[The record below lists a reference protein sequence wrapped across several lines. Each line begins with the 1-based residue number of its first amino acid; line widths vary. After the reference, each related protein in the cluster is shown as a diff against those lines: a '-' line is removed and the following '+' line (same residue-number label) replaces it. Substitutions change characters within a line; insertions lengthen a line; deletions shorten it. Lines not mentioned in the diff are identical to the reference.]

1 MILIEK
7 LKGYIMGRPPGA
19 KNKPKNMETNTM
31 NEPKVFNYE
40 DELQDQGIAPAW
52 REVNS
57 AAELVNTVSPTT
69 PTSYFDDTNI
79 VNNNI
84 SLGLFLVEG
93 LVQLR
98 PLQPGRQPVQ
108 AEQQRIVYATNVDHA
123 IQKYNQYFASLSNA
137 HEIYVV
143 LRASGSEAI
152 M

>member
-1 MILIEK
+1 
-7 LKGYIMGRPPGA
+7 MGRPPGA
-19 KNKPKNMETNTM
+19 KNKPKNMESNDM

-40 DELQDQGIAPAW
+40 DELQNQGMTPAW
-52 REVNS
+52 REVS
-57 AAELVNTVSPTT
+57 EQSVKVT
-69 PTSYFDDTNI
+69 PTYFSENNDDTTHDT
-79 VNNNI
+79 
-84 SLGLFLVEG
+84 SSKLFLVEG

-108 AEQQRIVYATNVDHA
+108 AEQNRIVYAMNVDHA

-143 LRASGSEAI
+143 LRASASEAI

>member
-1 MILIEK
+1 
-7 LKGYIMGRPPGA
+7 MGRPPGA
-19 KNKPKNMETNTM
+19 KNKPKNMEPNDM

-40 DELQDQGIAPAW
+40 NELQDQGMTPAW
-52 REVNS
+52 REVS
-57 AAELVNTVSPTT
+57 EQSVTVT
-69 PTSYFDDTNI
+69 PTYFSENNDDTTHDT
-79 VNNNI
+79 
-84 SLGLFLVEG
+84 SSKLFLVEG

-108 AEQQRIVYATNVDHA
+108 AEQNRIVYAMNVDHA

-143 LRASGSEAI
+143 LRASASEAI

>member
-1 MILIEK
+1 
-7 LKGYIMGRPPGA
+7 MGRPPGA
-19 KNKPKNMETNTM
+19 KNKPKNMESNDM

-40 DELQDQGIAPAW
+40 DELQNQGMTPAW
-52 REVNS
+52 REVS
-57 AAELVNTVSPTT
+57 VNEQSVAVT
-69 PTSYFDDTNI
+69 PTYFVEDNVDTTHDT
-79 VNNNI
+79 
-84 SLGLFLVEG
+84 SSKLFLVEG

-108 AEQQRIVYATNVDHA
+108 AEQNRIVYAMNVDHA

-143 LRASGSEAI
+143 LRASASEAI

>member
-1 MILIEK
+1 
-7 LKGYIMGRPPGA
+7 MGRPPGA
-19 KNKPKNMETNTM
+19 KNKPKNMEFNNK

-40 DELQDQGIAPAW
+40 DELQNQGMTPAW
-52 REVNS
+52 REVS
-57 AAELVNTVSPTT
+57 VSEQSVAVT
-69 PTSYFDDTNI
+69 PTYFVEDNVDTTQDT
-79 VNNNI
+79 
-84 SLGLFLVEG
+84 SSKLFLVEG

-108 AEQQRIVYATNVDHA
+108 AEQNRIVYAMNVDHA

-143 LRASGSEAI
+143 LRASTSEAI

>member
-1 MILIEK
+1 
-7 LKGYIMGRPPGA
+7 MGRPPGA
-19 KNKPKNMETNTM
+19 KNKPKNMESNDM

-40 DELQDQGIAPAW
+40 DELQNQGMTPAW
-52 REVNS
+52 REVS
-57 AAELVNTVSPTT
+57 VSEQSVAVT
-69 PTSYFDDTNI
+69 PTYFVEDNVDTTHDT
-79 VNNNI
+79 
-84 SLGLFLVEG
+84 SSKLFLVEG

-108 AEQQRIVYATNVDHA
+108 AEQNRIVYAMNVDHA

-143 LRASGSEAI
+143 LRASASEAI